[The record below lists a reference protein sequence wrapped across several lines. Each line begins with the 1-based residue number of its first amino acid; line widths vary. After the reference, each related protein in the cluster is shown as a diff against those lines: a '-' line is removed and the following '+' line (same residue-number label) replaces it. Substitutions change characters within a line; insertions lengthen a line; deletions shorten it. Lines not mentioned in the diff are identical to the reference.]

1 MKMISLHLKKV
12 DIIDVNH
19 HVEEEAD
26 GEYYKLLYKI
36 IIQDV
41 RLWTIKIII
50 LICMLTE
57 IN

>member
-1 MKMISLHLKKV
+1 MISLHMKKE

>member
-1 MKMISLHLKKV
+1 MKMTLLHLRKV
-12 DIIDVNH
+12 DIIDINH
-19 HVEEEAD
+19 HAEEEVD

-36 IIQDV
+36 IVQEAIV
-41 RLWTIKIII
+41 WTIMII